1 MKKQI
6 CTRIMSLTMC
16 VMLSI
21 LPVAGCANS
30 IGHKQETMTGGKNMA
45 KEAEFVT
52 ITIDEKVTHQT
63 IESFGAS
70 GAWWSQD
77 VGGWTNTDAKGVEAR
92 EQIATLLFDDE
103 NGIGLTTYR
112 YNVGAGTADSGA
124 SYDGITDVWRRA
136 ECFEVKPGIYDWT
149 KDKNA
154 VWFMDRAVELGVKEL
169 VFFCNSPLERLTK
182 NGKGFGD
189 AATDGGMTSNLPEE
203 NYRAFAEYVMDVVE
217 HFVNEGYPIKY
228 VSPVNEPQWEWTGGQ
243 EGCHYEPEELV
254 AFLNVFLDVMEERQM
269 EGVELSAPELGEWG
283 NTSYAYFEAIFA
295 DERLK
300 NALTTLDVHSYWSST
315 SAKTQF
321 VSWLEKNN
329 LQQLE
334 LKTSEWCE
342 MVNGKDYGMDSA
354 IHLAMEINTDLTK
367 LNVTS
372 WQYWIAVSCYDYR
385 DGLIYV
391 TLNSKTVWD
400 TKRLWAMGNF
410 SRFIKEGYT
419 RVDCTV
425 NNRNIASSAYVGV
438 NEDGEENLV
447 VVLINSSENAYQIL
461 PEDFGDWTRGG
472 VHLTD
477 ASHELENM
485 GEVVSDNN
493 IQIPAMSVVTVTLT
507 K

>member
-1 MKKQI
+1 
-6 CTRIMSLTMC
+6 
-16 VMLSI
+16 
-21 LPVAGCANS
+21 
-30 IGHKQETMTGGKNMA
+30 
-45 KEAEFVT
+45 
-52 ITIDEKVTHQT
+52 
-63 IESFGAS
+63 
-70 GAWWSQD
+70 
-77 VGGWTNTDAKGVEAR
+77 
-92 EQIATLLFDDE
+92 
-103 NGIGLTTYR
+103 
-112 YNVGAGTADSGA
+112 
-124 SYDGITDVWRRA
+124 
-136 ECFEVKPGIYDWT
+136 
-149 KDKNA
+149 
-154 VWFMDRAVELGVKEL
+154 
-169 VFFCNSPLERLTK
+169 
-182 NGKGFGD
+182 
-189 AATDGGMTSNLPEE
+189 
-203 NYRAFAEYVMDVVE
+203 
-217 HFVNEGYPIKY
+217 
-228 VSPVNEPQWEWTGGQ
+228 
-243 EGCHYEPEELV
+243 
-254 AFLNVFLDVMEERQM
+254 
-269 EGVELSAPELGEWG
+269 
-283 NTSYAYFEAIFA
+283 
-295 DERLK
+295 
-300 NALTTLDVHSYWSST
+300 VHSYWSST